1 MATLAVPT
9 RLSQFIIELYY
20 ILYIKQVSRHSTA
33 KQNIA
38 FGSDKCI
45 EQLQENNKTRH
56 CGILYKTCKRDVLV

>member
-1 MATLAVPT
+1 MSTSAVLT
-9 RLSQFIIELYY
+9 RLSLFIIRSYY
-20 ILYIKQVSRHSTA
+20 VLYIKQVSGHSTA